1 VILWLRLHGQAL
13 AEALR
18 RLASQAVATLTSG
31 VVLGMVIALPI
42 LAGIALRSL
51 GEATARMDTDPHVHV
66 FLALDAS
73 DADVKRV
80 EAALRGSTEA
90 AQVRFVSRDAAFAEL
105 KATTHLAEMLAS
117 LDRNPLPHAFSVRMR
132 TVDGERILEAKR
144 AWAGLPKVDEVVADL
159 EWARRLGG
167 WVRLGERL
175 VLGFGLLLAL
185 AVVLVVSHLVRLQVL
200 ARRPE
205 IELSRLIGATPADVR
220 RPFLYFGMLQGL
232 LAGVVGI
239 AASTGV
245 ALWVASQVQALTPS
259 YAADLKVIFF
269 GPPGLAAIVAATALV
284 GLLAAD
290 FGVARELKTAGTDR

>member
-1 VILWLRLHGQAL
+1 MILWLRLHGQAL

-18 RLASQAVATLTSG
+18 RLSGQAIATLTSA
-31 VVLGMVIALPI
+31 VVLGLVIALPI
-42 LAGIALRSL
+42 VAAIALRSL
-51 GEATARMDTDPHVHV
+51 GEATARLDTDPHVHV

-80 EAALRGSTEA
+80 ETALRASAEA
-90 AQVRFVSRDAAFAEL
+90 AQVRFVSRDAALAEL

-132 TVDGERILEAKR
+132 TVDGERILAAKR
-144 AWAGLPKVDEVVADL
+144 SWAGLPKVDEVVADL

-220 RPFLYFGMLQGL
+220 RPFLYFGMFQGL
-232 LAGVVGI
+232 TAGLVGI
-239 AASTGV
+239 GASAAV
-245 ALWVASQVQALTPS
+245 AAWVGSQMQALTPS
-259 YAADLKVIFF
+259 YATDFKLVLF
-269 GPPGLAAIVAATALV
+269 GLPGLGVIVAATALM

-290 FGVARELKTAGTDR
+290 FAVARELKGLAADR

>member
-1 VILWLRLHGQAL
+1 MILWLRLHGQAL

-18 RLASQAVATLTSG
+18 RLARQAVATMTSA
-31 VVLGMVIALPI
+31 VVLGFVIALPI
-42 LAGIALRSL
+42 IAAIALRSL
-51 GEATARMDTDPHVHV
+51 GEATARLDTDPHVHV

-80 EAALRGSTEA
+80 EAALRASPEA
-90 AQVRFVSRDAAFAEL
+90 ARVRFVSRDAALAEL

-117 LDRNPLPHAFSVRMR
+117 LDRNPLPHAFSVRLR
-132 TVDGERILEAKR
+132 TVDGERILAAKR
-144 AWAGLPKVDEVVADL
+144 SWTGLAKVEEVVADL

-167 WVRLGERL
+167 WVQLGERL

-220 RPFLYFGMLQGL
+220 RPFLYFGLLQGL
-232 LAGVVGI
+232 MAGMVGI
-239 AASTGV
+239 AASAAV
-245 ALWVASQVQALTPS
+245 AIWVGSEVQALTPS
-259 YAADLKVIFF
+259 YANDFKIVLFDPADL
-269 GPPGLAAIVAATALV
+269 GAIVAVTALI
-284 GLLAAD
+284 GLLAAA
-290 FGVARELKTAGTDR
+290 FAVARELKGSGIDR